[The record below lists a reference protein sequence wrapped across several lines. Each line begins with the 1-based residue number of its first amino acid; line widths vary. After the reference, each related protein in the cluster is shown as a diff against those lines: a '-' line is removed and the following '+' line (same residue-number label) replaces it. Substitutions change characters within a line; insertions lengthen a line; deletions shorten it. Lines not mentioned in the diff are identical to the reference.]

1 MKLRT
6 TLALLAVAI
15 ALGGIIFGLD
25 RCSQSTRE
33 RQHRSAYLGQFN
45 QRDIRG
51 FTIQNENEL
60 IRVQADGDEWKMIAP
75 WKDDADVTVIDQLL
89 DALQALRS
97 DDTITDLGKG
107 EKRRELLKDFGLN
120 KPRLRF
126 RLEGEKMPGEF
137 QFGQDAAVRGKCY
150 LRVADDDA
158 VYVVSDD
165 LKNIVSKRAE
175 DFRDH
180 RMTPFLTTL
189 INRAIFRVDGGEIEL
204 SKEQDNWL
212 LQRPIKA
219 RASNDA
225 VVDLLTKI
233 NQTPIANFI
242 SEEKGAVPSLGLDS
256 PSRAVTLVGG
266 EDSKVE
272 ILLGNPV
279 PSYPDLIYAQL
290 PQRNCVVDVR
300 REFAT
305 LFDITP
311 NDLRDR
317 KIARLNADIVDRV
330 TIEKPDQPNLVLAR
344 QENRWRF
351 LSPTQSLANADSIA
365 RLIQKLNEGDIQ
377 KFVSDTAT
385 DLTKYGLDRPNM
397 KIVFSS
403 YSSENT
409 AEANAGETVLTT
421 LAFGN
426 SADGFT
432 YARLEQE
439 PYIFSIT
446 DKFINDL
453 PTGEINF
460 RTLDILELR
469 RDELESVHVD
479 KPGQGTID
487 LVRGDK
493 GKWVIRGKVTQ
504 QDEAKV
510 QTFLNTLASLRA
522 TAWMESSKWEENVDR
537 PSLIVQIRYQS
548 GENDRE
554 VELKFGG
561 TNPENKHYG
570 TSTEQTGAFLIDDE
584 QFARLNASLVR

>member
-554 VELKFGG
+554 VELKFGD
-561 TNPENKHYG
+561 TNPENRHYG

>member
-6 TLALLAVAI
+6 TLALLGVAI
-15 ALGGIIFGLD
+15 ALGGVIFGLD

-33 RQHRSAYLGQFN
+33 RQHRTAYLGQVN

-60 IRVQADGDEWKMIAP
+60 IRVKADGDDWKMIAP
-75 WKDDADVTVIDQLL
+75 WRDDADITVIDQLL

-107 EKRRELLKDFGLN
+107 EKKRGLLKDFGLN

-165 LKNIVSKRAE
+165 LKNIVSKPAE

-233 NQTPIANFI
+233 NQTQVANFI
-242 SEEKGAVPSLGLDS
+242 SDEKGAAPSLGLDS
-256 PSRAVTLVGG
+256 PSRAVTLFGG

-272 ILLGNPV
+272 ILLGNSV
-279 PSYPDLIYAQL
+279 PSHPDLIYAQL
-290 PQRNCVVDVR
+290 PQRSCVVDVR
-300 REFAT
+300 KEFAA

-317 KIARLNADIVDRV
+317 KIARLNPDIIDRIS
-330 TIEKPDQPNLVLAR
+330 IEKPDQPNLILGR
-344 QENRWRF
+344 EEDRWRF
-351 LSPTQSLANADSIA
+351 LSPAPSLANANRIA
-365 RLIQKLNEGDIQ
+365 TLIQMLNEGDIQ

-385 DLTKYGLDRPNM
+385 DLTKYGLDRPNI

-409 AEANAGETVLTT
+409 AESNAGETILTT

-426 SADGFT
+426 SEGGLT

-439 PYIFSIT
+439 PYIFSIA
-446 DKFINDL
+446 DKLLHAL
-453 PTGEINF
+453 PTNEINF

-469 RDELESVHVD
+469 RDELESVRVD
-479 KPGQGTID
+479 KPGQGPID

-493 GKWVIRGKVTQ
+493 GKWVIKGKTTQ

-522 TAWMESSKWEENVDR
+522 TAWVESSKWEQNVDN
-537 PSLIVQIRYQS
+537 PSLMVQIRYQS

-561 TNPENKHYG
+561 ANPENQHYG

-584 QFARLNASLVR
+584 QFKRLNAPLVR